1 MAETAGALSFGFEAD
16 FSGFNRAA
24 EGAGTTLDRLAGRAD
39 AWAQASSSSL
49 SRTLDT
55 AAALQA
61 RRAATVAAPDT
72 PASDQRVQALGGLTG
87 SQVLAGQTLADRS
100 GDLDDNTAKVTT
112 KLSEQLA
119 LLQTTG
125 TAHAT
130 IVERM
135 KTEAEQAKLG
145 SDATAAEKANVAG
158 LVQEI
163 DAATLAQSKLKA
175 AQQASNQAFGFVSNE
190 AAHGIESLIL
200 DKGQFGDVAAGLL
213 RNTARQGLQGALVG
227 GGPFA
232 GLFGTAGQ
240 GGATGGLFG
249 ALAKG
254 FGGTSSFAGLFADG
268 GTIGAGQWGV
278 VGEQGAEVVAGPA
291 AVTPFAKLPAS
302 GAGGSQVINFNVTA
316 PDPPAFARSQSQ
328 MAAVLASAVGRGGR
342 NA

>member
-16 FSGFNRAA
+16 FSGFTRAA

-39 AWAQASSSSL
+39 AWAVSSSSSL

-55 AAALQA
+55 AAAQQA
-61 RRAATVAAPDT
+61 KRAAVLAAPES
-72 PASDQRVQALGGLTG
+72 ASSDARVHAAGGLTTA
-87 SQVLAGQTLADRS
+87 QVLAGQTIADRS
-100 GDLDDNTAKVTT
+100 GDRDDDTAKVTT

-125 TAHAT
+125 TAHAA

-135 KTEAEQAKLG
+135 KIEAEQAKLG
-145 SDATAAEKANVAG
+145 SDATAAEKANVAA

-163 DAATLAQSKLKA
+163 DAATLSQTKLRA

-200 DKGQFGDVAAGLL
+200 DGGKLGDVAAGLL
-213 RNTARQGLQGALVG
+213 RNTARQGLQAALVG

-232 GLFGTAGQ
+232 GLFGTTGQ

-254 FGGTSSFAGLFADG
+254 FGGGSSFAGLFADG
-268 GTIGAGQWGV
+268 GRIGAGQWGV
-278 VGEQGAEVVAGPA
+278 VGEKGAEVVAGPA
-291 AVTPFAKLPAS
+291 AVTPFAKLP
-302 GAGGSQVINFNVTA
+302 GAGGGGTQVINFNVTA